1 MGRLPFGYKLFL
13 FLPLPARRRLK
24 LLSFLSAEEGWWWRR
39 KNVSTGEASSFQ
51 LTTGEK
57 STFSYSS
64 SHRERK
70 RFSQES
76 ARGRSALVFMLN
88 EWIIKPT
95 FLVFSFLFYY
105 FLLRRKK
112 KKKPMR
118 SRTWQRSKHLTWQI
132 ALLFS
137 PALPFF
143 LFSVPMKTLGKE
155 LAPRRMLC
163 VTLFFYNFYTPPHNV
178 WSQSKGGENRSPF
191 FFIFKNIWKLFCKSM
206 MCIFDRVNIIRET
219 GLWCCVILIYFS

>member
-24 LLSFLSAEEGWWWRR
+24 LLSFLSVEEGWWWRR
-39 KNVSTGEASSFQ
+39 KNVSTGEASSFNLQ
-51 LTTGEK
+51 LGK
-57 STFSYSS
+57 NQLFLFQQPQGK
-64 SHRERK
+64 K

-95 FLVFSFLFYY
+95 FLVFSFPIFSCVE
-105 FLLRRKK
+105 R

-143 LFSVPMKTLGKE
+143 LFCPNENTRQR
-155 LAPRRMLC
+155 AR
-163 VTLFFYNFYTPPHNV
+163 TPENV
-178 WSQSKGGENRSPF
+178 
-191 FFIFKNIWKLFCKSM
+191 
-206 MCIFDRVNIIRET
+206 V
-219 GLWCCVILIYFS
+219 